1 MWVPKDLILGGGKR
15 DPVIDYYPVQGR
27 AKIFLVASCYGD
39 RNVLNVRLNGLPG
52 SNADFTL
59 VPL

>member
-39 RNVLNVRLNGLPG
+39 RNVLRLNGPLG
-52 SNADFTL
+52 SNADFTF
-59 VPL
+59 VPF